1 LTLSLLEFR
10 DAPMDA
16 GDGLELADA
25 MRTEIALIY
34 DGLDL
39 DAEFMPAAGPA
50 QLSLPGGAFLVGYDG
65 ARPVC
70 CGGVKRLDQDSCEI
84 KRMYVVPEL
93 RGRGVA
99 RALLGALESRARE
112 LGYVLARLDTGPKQA
127 GARALYESAGYL
139 EVANFNGNPVASF
152 WGEKRLQ

>member
-1 LTLSLLEFR
+1 MTVSLEFR
-10 DAPMDA
+10 DAPMDK
-16 GDGLELADA
+16 GPGLALADA

-39 DAEFMPAAGPA
+39 DAEFMPAAGPSE
-50 QLSLPGGAFLVGYDG
+50 LGPPGGAFLVGYDG

-70 CGGVKRLDQDSCEI
+70 CGGVKRLDRHSCEI
-84 KRMYVVPEL
+84 KRMYVAPEL

-112 LGYVLARLDTGPKQA
+112 LGYVVARLDTGPKQA

-139 EVANFNGNPVASF
+139 EVPNFNGNPVASF